1 MIWVK
6 RIGWVL
12 ASLILVLLLFTL
24 EFMRFGGQFTALPT
38 ATPGPCSRIA
48 LTASAEDIQI
58 DRSRGIAYLSALD
71 RRGLVEGNDV
81 QGDILQLDL
90 NDGSATPVS
99 ALAARPSDF
108 RPHGMSLYRMG
119 DGMQRLFV
127 ISHPAGGGHSIEIF
141 EQVGGGPFQPVASIR
156 HPLLLSPNAIVAV
169 GPEQFYV
176 ANDKGAT
183 NVLQRASEFG
193 LRRGMS
199 KLVYFDGQDMRIVAD
214 GLKSAVGLGIS
225 PDGLRLYAAETLG
238 KRLAVYRRN
247 AGTGELVF
255 DKHVPIA
262 GSPDNVNVDAEGE
275 VWVAVHARLLDLVR
289 NFGDAGHASPTQIV
303 RYVETDKR
311 PLQTVYAQDGR
322 EISAGSVGAVSNG
335 TLLIGSITDR
345 TVLRCRLP

>member
-1 MIWVK
+1 
-6 RIGWVL
+6 
-12 ASLILVLLLFTL
+12 
-24 EFMRFGGQFTALPT
+24 
-38 ATPGPCSRIA
+38 
-48 LTASAEDIQI
+48 
-58 DRSRGIAYLSALD
+58 
-71 RRGLVEGNDV
+71 
-81 QGDILQLDL
+81 
-90 NDGSATPVS
+90 
-99 ALAARPSDF
+99 
-108 RPHGMSLYRMG
+108 
-119 DGMQRLFV
+119 
-127 ISHPAGGGHSIEIF
+127 
-141 EQVGGGPFQPVASIR
+141 
-156 HPLLLSPNAIVAV
+156 V

-183 NVLQRASEFG
+183 NALQRVSEFG